1 MNGNY
6 EKLVSIISK
15 SSGLGR
21 DEVERKIMAKRD
33 RISGMISP
41 EGAAQVVAAELG
53 ISFDNEKMKI
63 ADLLPG
69 MRKVNFV
76 GKILS
81 ISPVRKY
88 TTKNGQEGK
97 VVNLVV
103 ADDTSNIRT
112 VLWDTN
118 HISLI
123 EQNQIGIQSVVEILN
138 ATMREEEIHLGSFS
152 KFKPSKE
159 TFANAQI
166 KTEMISKEKKISE
179 LKTGE
184 NAAIRG
190 FIVQAFE
197 PRGFF
202 VCSECKKK
210 VVPEGENF
218 VCAEHG
224 KNLGEKRFLM
234 NFVLDDGTAT
244 IRSVIFH
251 DNLQSIG
258 FTLLEE
264 EILKQQKENMLGKE
278 MLFSGSVRM
287 NKFFNNPEFIINGV
301 KEINIDELIKSIG
314 EKNAET

>member
-1 MNGNY
+1 MMNGNY

-15 SSGLGR
+15 SSGLQK
-21 DEVERKIMAKRD
+21 DEVERKITAKRD

-63 ADLLPG
+63 ADLLSG
-69 MRKVNFV
+69 MRKVNLV

-81 ISPVRKY
+81 ISPVRTYK
-88 TTKNGQEGK
+88 TKNGQEGK

-103 ADDTSNIRT
+103 ADETGNLRT

-123 EQNQIGIQSVVEILN
+123 EKNEISIESVVEILN
-138 ATMREEEIHLGSFS
+138 GTMREEELHLGNFS
-152 KFKPSKE
+152 EFKPSRENLENVQTKIE
-159 TFANAQI
+159 RTA
-166 KTEMISKEKKISE
+166 KEKTISA
-179 LKTGE
+179 LNVGE
-184 NAAIRG
+184 NVSVRG

-202 VCSECKKK
+202 VCVQCKKK
-210 VVPEGENF
+210 VVQETDGF

-234 NFVLDDGTAT
+234 NFVVDDGTAT
-244 IRSVIFH
+244 IRAVVFH
-251 DNLQSIG
+251 ENLTGLG
-258 FTLLEE
+258 FTVLDE
-264 EILKQQKENMLGKE
+264 EILRQQKENIIGKE
-278 MLFSGSVRM
+278 MLFTGNVRM
-287 NKFFNNPEFIINGV
+287 NKFFNNPELIISGV
-301 KEINIDELIKSIG
+301 KEINPDELIKILG
-314 EKNAET
+314 E